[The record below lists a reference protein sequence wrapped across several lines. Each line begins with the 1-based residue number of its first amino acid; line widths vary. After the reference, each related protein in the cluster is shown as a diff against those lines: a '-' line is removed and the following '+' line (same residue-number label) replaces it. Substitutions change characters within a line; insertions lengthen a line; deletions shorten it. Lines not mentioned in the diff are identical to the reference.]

1 MEFRKQTDKEL
12 QTEEITI
19 IGEASEIIEV
29 LKYLSE
35 GEQVFSGWPTE
46 TVTDTVNI
54 KAGTLDN
61 PAEVESSIERLEQ
74 RMKDAGRAWRDQA

>member
-1 MEFRKQTDKEL
+1 MEYKKYIDKEL
-12 QTEEITI
+12 QTEEVTIT
-19 IGEASEIIEV
+19 GEAAEIIEV
-29 LKYLSE
+29 LKYLLE
-35 GEQVFSGWPTE
+35 GEQVFSGRPTE

-61 PAEVESSIERLEQ
+61 PAEVESSIARLEQ